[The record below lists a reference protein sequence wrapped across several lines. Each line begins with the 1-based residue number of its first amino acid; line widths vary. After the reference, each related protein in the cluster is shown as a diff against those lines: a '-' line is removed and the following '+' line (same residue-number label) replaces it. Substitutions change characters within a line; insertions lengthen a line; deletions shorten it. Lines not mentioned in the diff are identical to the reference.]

1 MQLSH
6 FQLAKVRL
14 EYHFH
19 RREVAKHLHISP
31 EMLAR
36 INVLNSQLATRP
48 HMQAE
53 QVRLNNKMLV
63 RQINLQ
69 KAGQREENRMVA
81 KSALT
86 DFLEPGRTNS
96 PAHALKK
103 ELDLLGAYMVS
114 VGPAGVRWIPGPLK
128 KVDKAMSK
136 TIEDYDY
143 AWGKNKDL
151 IRGTLACR
159 TNEDLA
165 AVAESML
172 ETCTPNLGMVLI
184 KQDRQQSIRDNRS
197 GMPSGYSG
205 WNFVVQFKEH
215 KLFGAE
221 VQANTLDLLYG
232 KHSKEE
238 VMRNLHVTEAE
249 YVEFQTR
256 LRFPGGLGHALYDIQ
271 DIARSKATP
280 AEGNWARELALDY
293 NDACRGQHRPCTVAQ
308 LNERILDAKNHLTSD
323 IAKKLWKHAVEGSAW
338 PTPIPC

>member
-1 MQLSH
+1 MELTH
-6 FQLAKVRL
+6 FQLSKIKL
-14 EYHFH
+14 EYLFH
-19 RREVAKHLHISP
+19 RRDVAKHLRISP

-48 HMQAE
+48 HMQPA
-53 QVRLNNKMLV
+53 QVSMHNKMLA

-69 KAGQREENRMVA
+69 KASQRDENRMLA
-81 KSALT
+81 KSELN

-114 VGPAGVRWIPGPLK
+114 MGPAGVRWIPGPLK

-165 AVAESML
+165 AVAESMF
-172 ETCTPNLGMVLI
+172 ETCTPNHAMALI
-184 KQDRQQSIRDNRS
+184 KQDRQQSIRDIAS

-221 VQANTLDLLYG
+221 VQANTFDLLYG
-232 KHSKEE
+232 KHSREE
-238 VMRNLHVTEAE
+238 VLKNLHVSEAE
-249 YVEFQTR
+249 YTEFQMR
-256 LRFPGGLGHALYDIQ
+256 LKFPGGLGHALYDIQ
-271 DIARSKATP
+271 DTARSKASA
-280 AEGNWARELALDY
+280 AEGNWARTLALDY
-293 NDACRGQHRPCTVAQ
+293 NDACRGQFRCCTLEQ
-308 LNERILDAKNHLTSD
+308 LKQRINEGARQLTSD
-323 IAKKLWKHAVEGSAW
+323 IAKKLWKHAIEESGW
-338 PTPIPC
+338 PQPIPC